1 MSVAFYSDKRIHL
14 EAGEIRNMY
23 AKGISIVM
31 PCLNEERTLGICID
45 KALKS
50 MYPGVMLMALGFF
63 FTIMIYIQPIRF
75 GAIQL
80 ESTTMLY
87 SAIGMLIGFQMIQ
100 FSVFTDIFGS
110 MIGQFPRNKGISNR
124 ISIFMNQK
132 GYLIAFILSIIGS
145 IGILASFIAWAQTG
159 FGELNT
165 TWVCRTTVT
174 LDPYWQ

>member
-1 MSVAFYSDKRIHL
+1 
-14 EAGEIRNMY
+14 
-23 AKGISIVM
+23 
-31 PCLNEERTLGICID
+31 
-45 KALKS
+45 
-50 MYPGVMLMALGFF
+50 
-63 FTIMIYIQPIRF
+63 
-75 GAIQL
+75 
-80 ESTTMLY
+80 MLY

>member
-1 MSVAFYSDKRIHL
+1 
-14 EAGEIRNMY
+14 
-23 AKGISIVM
+23 M